1 MSIDEL
7 VSKLIYLLHD
17 RYKLET
23 EVISSKIS
31 NSKYIKVNGEIMIR
45 VSDHYSH
52 HDARTKFNIGNHISK
67 FQRLKNSFY
76 YKDTHYISM
85 VRKLLKEL
93 NYGKVKKH

>member
-17 RYKLET
+17 KYELET

-31 NSKYIKVNGEIMIR
+31 NSKYIKVNGTIMVR
-45 VSDHYSH
+45 VSDHYSP
-52 HDARTKFNIGNHISK
+52 HDARTKFNIGSHINK
-67 FQRLKNSFY
+67 FQHLKNSFY
-76 YKDTHYISM
+76 YKDSHYISM